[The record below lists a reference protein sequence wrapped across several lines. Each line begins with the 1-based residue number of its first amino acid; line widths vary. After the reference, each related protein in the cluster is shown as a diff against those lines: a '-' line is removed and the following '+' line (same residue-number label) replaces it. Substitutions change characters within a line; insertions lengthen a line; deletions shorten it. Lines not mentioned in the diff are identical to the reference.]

1 MKANIFVIAI
11 RLFLIPFMGC
21 NRHNKKIFN
30 TFLMLT
36 SLHLLAG
43 TLQGQVIF
51 EAIENDNI
59 IKVESLIIKDT
70 SLLLMTDDFGN
81 TALHLAAIKG
91 SVPMI
96 ELLVSKG
103 SKINSVNN
111 QLNTALHLSI
121 MNSNDG
127 VSEILINKGSNLEM
141 QNIVGK
147 TPLHLSVRYNRTSI
161 AGLLIKKRV
170 NINSRDD
177 QQRTPLALAARE
189 SGNVEIAKL
198 LISQGACINTRDS
211 DNNMPLNFAAWKCF
225 NGLIDLL
232 LDMNAEFDK
241 SNNRAY
247 GMAFSAANCG
257 SLRLFNNV
265 SENSEEL
272 FSNEFFNKDLMQA
285 AISGGS
291 LGIVKI
297 LSSKGTKIIEE
308 TDIYGWTPLHYATLR
323 GHGKMLRFLVKQ
335 GFDINRCTISGKSSY
350 NIAEEVGNKDE
361 MKLILNMGGDTL
373 PQQFPIL
380 TGDYF
385 GQPTPLDSPKVFA
398 PDLISTSY
406 PAHASISIST
416 DRKEIYWSS
425 KGTIWMTKF
434 VSGVWSKPQIAS
446 FSLNKDVYLDNA
458 FISPD
463 NTKIFFTLQQNN
475 QSQSKNDGQIWYAER
490 MKDGWSEPQS
500 ISSIV
505 NSMKMAWQFAVSG
518 KGTIFF
524 SGLSEDGYGNHDIYY
539 SKIVNGEYSEP
550 RNLGSVINTDNNEIT
565 PFVDPDE
572 SYLIFY
578 REGEDV
584 LYISFKGHD
593 NIWLKP
599 VILGDSIFG
608 KCPIVSPDGKYLFY
622 INESIMWVSAD
633 IIERMR
639 PFKD

>member
-1 MKANIFVIAI
+1 
-11 RLFLIPFMGC
+11 
-21 NRHNKKIFN
+21 
-30 TFLMLT
+30 MLT

-59 IKVESLIIKDT
+59 IKVESLITKDT
-70 SLLLMTDDFGN
+70 SLLLLTDDFGN

-103 SKINSVNN
+103 SRINSVNN
-111 QLNTALHLSI
+111 QLNTALHLAI
-121 MNSNDG
+121 MNGNDS
-127 VSEILINKGSNLEM
+127 VSEILINKGSNSEM

-161 AGLLIKKRV
+161 ARLLIKKRV

-189 SGNVEIAKL
+189 TGNVEIAKL
-198 LISQGACINTRDS
+198 LITHGAYINTRDS
-211 DNNMPLNFAAWKCF
+211 DNNMPLNFAAWKGF

-232 LDMNAEFDK
+232 LDMDAEFDK
-241 SNNRAY
+241 SNDRAY
-247 GMAFSAANCG
+247 SMAFFAANCG
-257 SLRLFNNV
+257 SLRLFINV
-265 SENSEEL
+265 TENSEEL
-272 FSNEFFNKDLMQA
+272 FSNEVFNKDLMKA

-291 LGIVKI
+291 LAIVKI
-297 LSSKGTKIIEE
+297 LSSKGIKIIEE

-323 GHGKMLRFLVKQ
+323 GHGEMLRFLVEQ
-335 GFDINRCTISGKSSY
+335 GFDINRRTISGKSSY

-361 MKLILNMGGDTL
+361 MKLIPDMGGDTL

-385 GQPTPLDSPKVFA
+385 GQLTPLDSPKVFA
-398 PDLISTSY
+398 PDLVSTSFS
-406 PAHASISIST
+406 AHASISIST
-416 DRKEIYWSS
+416 DRKEIYWAS
-425 KGTIWMTKF
+425 KGTIWMTKLI
-434 VSGVWSKPQIAS
+434 SGAWSKPQIAS

-524 SGLSEDGYGNHDIYY
+524 SGLSEDGYGKYDIYY
-539 SKIVNGEYSEP
+539 SEIVNGEYSEP

-572 SYLIFY
+572 SYLIFF

-599 VILGDSIFG
+599 VKFGDSIFG

-639 PFKD
+639 PSKD

>member
-1 MKANIFVIAI
+1 
-11 RLFLIPFMGC
+11 
-21 NRHNKKIFN
+21 
-30 TFLMLT
+30 MLT
-36 SLHLLAG
+36 SLHLLVG

-70 SLLLMTDDFGN
+70 SLLLVIDDFGN

-572 SYLIFY
+572 SYLIFF